1 MVQPARADVGIGPYR
16 RIRFFQTV
24 SVGVLA
30 AFGGEILVAAAF
42 FVFFAAAARARVIRA
57 NLDLLDDR
65 LAADG
70 LVEEVPNKGVT
81 VKRYSARDM
90 EEIYEM
96 RVMMENEAIDHLT
109 RAKLA
114 PMEEELTSLLA
125 RMKLAYQRRDMPDYI
140 TMDSQLHRMLVRGSG
155 NALLFQLYDRID
167 TLIRQFRRF
176 SLVDPVRQADSVV
189 EHETILQML
198 LQGNNDAAKEENKR
212 HLLLARDQVVAYL
225 NSLPEE

>member
-1 MVQPARADVGIGPYR
+1 MQQVMTIQEQVYQFLKEDICSGVFRPGQRL
-16 RIRFFQTV
+16 QEV
-24 SVGVLA
+24 S
-30 AFGGEILVAAAF
+30 I
-42 FVFFAAAARARVIRA
+42 A
-57 NLDLLDDR
+57 NQYKVSRSPVREALRR

-212 HLLLARDQVVAYL
+212 HFLLARDQVVAYL